1 MTKVIKALLAE
12 LQAFV
17 QWVVMHFPGGYLG
30 SRIRRL
36 YWGIRLRNRKLTYIG
51 YGASIHHCHLLR
63 LGERFVLG
71 DYAAL
76 EVADSD
82 PVYIGSDV
90 AMANGSYLRSANH
103 CFDDLLLPIQRQ
115 GHSSKRIDYKGNR
128 YSIVI
133 EDNVWLAA
141 KSIILTGAFIGEGSV
156 IAAGS
161 VVSSAVP
168 PFSIVA
174 GNPARVIANRKKMV
188 ELQRAAG
195 DDNGKI

>member
-1 MTKVIKALLAE
+1 MSRVIRILLAE
-12 LQAFV
+12 SRAFV
-17 QWVVMHFPGGYLG
+17 QWIVMHLPSAYFGTF
-30 SRIRRL
+30 IRRK
-36 YWGIRLRNRKLTYIG
+36 YWGMKLRNGTVSHIG
-51 YGASIHHCHLLR
+51 YGARIHDCRLLS

-71 DYAAL
+71 DHAAL

-82 PVYIGSDV
+82 PVYIGDDV
-90 AMANGSYLRSANH
+90 AVANGVYLRSANH
-103 CFDDLLLPIQRQ
+103 RFDDLSIPIQHQ
-115 GHSSKRIDYKGNR
+115 GHSSKRIDYKGKH

-156 IAAGS
+156 VAAGS

-174 GNPARVIANRKKMV
+174 GNPARVIANRKKLA
-188 ELQRAAG
+188 ELRQITG
-195 DDNGKI
+195 NDNVKI